1 MGYPV
6 VLEMHADVAGEMG
19 AWWLR
24 QFWKAKGRKVMTVTV
39 SALKNALERSTK
51 LQLRPERSRR
61 MDASLL
67 VAPNGVEL
75 EKYDGLPSPT
85 EARHQLNLKDGLTVG
100 FTGHIYPGRGADLL
114 FELAKQMPQVNFLW
128 VGGTP
133 ELVDFWR
140 ARLTEAKMI
149 NVTMTGFVKHEII
162 PLYQAASD
170 VLLMPYSRSISAS
183 SGQDI
188 AEVIN
193 PMKMF
198 EYMASGRAIVSA
210 DLPSIR
216 EVLNEG
222 NAVLCSAG
230 ELGNWESVIK
240 EWKAAIE
247 SLLADEPRRQV
258 LSSQA
263 RKDVE
268 QELQRAKDNLG
279 ARNIEQPSLRRAYL
293 RAWDC
298 LCLPVPLVTPLK
310 WHRLSQIA
318 GNEPYI
324 ANSPPDSN
332 GYFAKSLNGPES
344 QCPCSSRKIKAF
356 SCWFKVILAENSS
369 DCGVLSIADFHRHM
383 APGGEEGRRLPGNVA
398 VAVQPVRSTVQSLSR
413 VVKAHL
419 RLQRLYDRCFNIGRV
434 RNDKV
439 KALGHRFKPAPAH
452 EVAAGSKAQCLN
464 IVESN
469 LECIL

>member
-1 MGYPV
+1 MKIAVITNSRIPSLTANSIQAMKVTQALMQLGHEVRMFAPAEVEPATRESLLTHYGLRIAPPLELLPSIKQLKRLDFILHAQRAAKRFKADLIYTWLPQSAVLGLWMGCPV
-6 VLEMHADVAGEMG
+6 VLEMHADVAGKMG

-24 QFWKAKGRKVMTVTV
+24 QFWKAKGRKLMTVTT
-39 SALKNALERSTK
+39 SALRTALERST
-51 LQLRPERSRR
+51 RIRFE
-61 MDASLL
+61 DEALL

-75 EKYDGLPSPT
+75 EKYEGLPNPS
-85 EARHQLNLKDGLTVG
+85 EARHQLNLPEGLTVG

-140 ARLTEAKMI
+140 ARLTEAKMT

-222 NAVLCSAG
+222 NAVLSSAG
-230 ELGNWESVIK
+230 ELGNWESVIG
-240 EWKAAIE
+240 EWKAAIG
-247 SLLADEPRRQV
+247 SLLADEPRRQA
-258 LSSQA
+258 LSSLA

-268 QELQRAKDNLG
+268 QLTWVKREERVMLG
-279 ARNIEQPSLRRAYL
+279 FTDE
-293 RAWDC
+293 
-298 LCLPVPLVTPLK
+298 
-310 WHRLSQIA
+310 
-318 GNEPYI
+318 E
-324 ANSPPDSN
+324 
-332 GYFAKSLNGPES
+332 
-344 QCPCSSRKIKAF
+344 
-356 SCWFKVILAENSS
+356 WFF
-369 DCGVLSIADFHRHM
+369 G
-383 APGGEEGRRLPGNVA
+383 
-398 VAVQPVRSTVQSLSR
+398 
-413 VVKAHL
+413 
-419 RLQRLYDRCFNIGRV
+419 
-434 RNDKV
+434 
-439 KALGHRFKPAPAH
+439 
-452 EVAAGSKAQCLN
+452 
-464 IVESN
+464 
-469 LECIL
+469 